1 MFIWFE
7 CTSGVIVPTIWKEFV
22 GCAMNGW
29 AQAILWLSV
38 GLYGYL
44 IAHHTLQAI
53 LAKEKVLNLWLI
65 GFLVCC
71 LVFSF
76 VDVRMYQPTPDPPRY
91 AYTYAVG
98 QFVASAFC
106 ATLFVQIL
114 NQLLHLR
121 LNRWLWGLW
130 AITLPLPLLAALG
143 WIVVP
148 SFEARPILLG
158 GYYIQGVSTGLG
170 LVYSVVY
177 LSVFL
182 GIFTVAYRR
191 WQQHTPQDRIL
202 LVALSLMIPLIVT
215 DMLVYYGVLAFVPT
229 WNYNYWVV
237 SLALS
242 IRLNAQIYQLTRDL
256 EQANRDLQDAYR
268 QMVAQERLS
277 AIGQVVRGIVH
288 DLKNFFNIVQ
298 SLSDIG
304 IMRGRREPNFEAT
317 RYFENIRS
325 ATEKAH
331 QYLLDLLAMTRE
343 EDDVEFTEVAPAEIV
358 REVERLSGAH
368 LFQPP
373 ITLVNNIPLTLRMQ
387 ADRRYLLQLFLNL
400 TLNAIQVLR
409 DWHGERRIEYEW
421 VNHPNQ
427 TILRVRDTGSG
438 MPPEVRDHL
447 FERAI
452 TTRQGGSGIGLTLV
466 YRAVEKHNGTIRVH
480 SEPGQGTVF
489 EFVFPT
495 PPIYKAHPETVV
507 VEAA

>member
-1 MFIWFE
+1 
-7 CTSGVIVPTIWKEFV
+7 
-22 GCAMNGW
+22 MNGW

-44 IAHHTLQAI
+44 IVHHTLQAI
-53 LAKEKVLNLWLI
+53 LSKERFLNLWLI
-65 GFLVCC
+65 GFLACC

-76 VDVRMYQPTPDPPRY
+76 VDVRMYQSTPDPPPY
-91 AYTYAVG
+91 AYAYAVG

-106 ATLFVQIL
+106 AALFVQIL
-114 NQLLHLR
+114 NQLFGLR
-121 LNRWLWGLW
+121 LERWVRGVW
-130 AITLPLPLLAALG
+130 AITLTLPLFAALG
-143 WIVVP
+143 WIVMP
-148 SFEARPILLG
+148 SFEARSILLG

-170 LVYSVVY
+170 MVYSGAY

-182 GIFTVAYRR
+182 GTFIVAYRR
-191 WQQHTPQDRIL
+191 WRQHTPQNRLL
-202 LVALSLMIPLIVT
+202 LVALSLMVPLIVT
-215 DMLVYYGVLAFVPT
+215 DMLIYYGVLNFVPT
-229 WNYNYWVV
+229 WNYNYWVI

-256 EQANRDLQDAYR
+256 DQANRDLQDAYR

-298 SLSDIG
+298 SLSDVG
-304 IMRGRREPNFEAT
+304 ILRGRREPNFDAT

-325 ATEKAH
+325 ATEQAH
-331 QYLLDLLAMTRE
+331 QYLLDLLAMMQDE
-343 EDDVEFTEVAPAEIV
+343 EDANFTEVAPAEIV

-373 ITLVNNIPLTLRMQ
+373 ITLVNNIPLNLSMQ
-387 ADRRYLLQLFLNL
+387 ADKRYLMQLFLNV
-400 TLNAIQVLR
+400 TLNAVQVLR

-421 VNHPNQ
+421 VEHPDQ
-427 TILRVRDTGSG
+427 TTLRVRDTGPG

-447 FERAI
+447 FERAV

-466 YRAVEKHNGTIRVH
+466 YRAVEKHNGTIRVY
-480 SEPGQGTVF
+480 SELGQGTVF

-495 PPIYKAHPETVV
+495 PPICNAHPQSAVV
-507 VEAA
+507 GAA